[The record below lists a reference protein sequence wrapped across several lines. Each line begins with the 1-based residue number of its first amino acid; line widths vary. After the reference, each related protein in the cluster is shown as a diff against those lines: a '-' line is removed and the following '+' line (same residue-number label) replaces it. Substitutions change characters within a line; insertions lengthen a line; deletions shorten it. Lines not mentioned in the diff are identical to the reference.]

1 MSVQME
7 SLLQI
12 TFYLPYIPAPPE
24 TAHNWLGGETAL
36 QVGRGAHRREWLEI
50 AGWLSPLFWESFLQV
65 VTALGNIKH
74 LQKTPKSSSLDLV
87 SGKRGCIVM
96 FVTAGS

>member
-24 TAHNWLGGETAL
+24 TAHNWGRIT

-74 LQKTPKSSSLDLV
+74 LQKSPKSSSLDLV
-87 SGKRGCIVM
+87 SGKRGRIVM
-96 FVTAGS
+96 SVTAGS